1 MGLFSSFPTINLATI
16 LAEITSLGPIATL
29 GAGLAIIGAGRGIGA
44 IGERACEA
52 IGRQPEAKAAIQ
64 TAMIISAA
72 LIEGAT
78 FFALVICFMAL

>member
-1 MGLFSSFPTINLATI
+1 MGLFSTFSTI
-16 LAEITSLGPIATL
+16 LAELSLSPIAAI

-44 IGERACEA
+44 IGERACDA
-52 IGRQPEAKAAIQ
+52 IGRQPEAKGAIQ

-78 FFALVICFMAL
+78 FFALVICLLANQ

>member
-1 MGLFSSFPTINLATI
+1 MGLYTTFSTI
-16 LAEITSLGPIATL
+16 LAEITSLGPLSAI

-44 IGERACEA
+44 IGERACDA
-52 IGRQPEAKAAIQ
+52 IGRQPEAKGAIQ

-78 FFALVICFMAL
+78 FFALVICLLANG